1 MKINEDIECRKL
13 VEDDLN
19 NVFNL
24 TSKDRISEFMY
35 FKKHKSID
43 EAKEL
48 LDKYIKNEGYAILIR
63 NEFAGVFVFKEYE
76 NENEY
81 SMSTFLNETYW
92 NKGYSTVILSYM
104 MKYAKEEL
112 KAKALVAYV
121 VERNEGSRKV
131 LLNNDFNESKVLH
144 FEDLP
149 CGLIIYR
156 KEL

>member
-1 MKINEDIECRKL
+1 MKINEDIKCRRL
-13 VEDDLN
+13 VEDDLSD
-19 NVFNL
+19 VFNL
-24 TSKDRISEFMY
+24 TSNEKISQFMY
-35 FKKHKSID
+35 FKRHKSID

-48 LDKYIKNEGYAILIR
+48 LDKYIKNEGYAILIH

-76 NENEY
+76 SEYEY

-121 VERNEGSRKV
+121 VEKNEGSRKV
-131 LLNNDFNESKVLH
+131 LLKNGFNESKVLH

-156 KEL
+156 KEF